1 MSRNLIYNY
10 REMGYNEREKDEK
23 EIILRITAAVFS
35 AASLAVLARRSRAFS
50 AVGVSSRCGG

>member
-23 EIILRITAAVFS
+23 GIILRITAAVFS
-35 AASLAVLARRSRAFS
+35 AASS
-50 AVGVSSRCGG
+50 AVAV